1 MALPLL
7 FMAGATLVRAATP
20 TIARYLAK
28 QGLKRATGAA
38 ARKPVSSTVTSIKQA
53 QKLKPSTKVAGKK
66 PAASTVSS
74 APKPK
79 TTSGP
84 AKPLR
89 ADPSQRINKPA
100 PKTKP
105 KDTGLKSAGALVS
118 AASLAAMIPRG
129 DGTKAKADNKKITSG
144 MSAQSEARRKIARAE
159 AKEKRLQADSKRA
172 KNEAAKSKAK
182 SWKDYKTVS
191 AAQKDGLDHFMGR
204 DGKKKIAI
212 TQEQLKKS
220 GKSLREYANTLGKKG
235 KK

>member
-20 TIARYLAK
+20 AIARYLAK

-66 PAASTVSS
+66 PVASTVSS

-79 TTSGP
+79 TTAGP

-89 ADPSQRINKPA
+89 ADPKQRINKPA
-100 PKTKP
+100 PKKTP
-105 KDTGLKSAGALVS
+105 KDTGLKSAGTLVS

-129 DGTKAKADNKKITSG
+129 ESKEAKAAKSTTGG

-159 AKEKRLQADSKRA
+159 AREKRLQADSKRA
-172 KNEAAKSKAK
+172 KAAATAKSKAK

-191 AAQKDGLDHFMGR
+191 AAQKAGLDHFMGR